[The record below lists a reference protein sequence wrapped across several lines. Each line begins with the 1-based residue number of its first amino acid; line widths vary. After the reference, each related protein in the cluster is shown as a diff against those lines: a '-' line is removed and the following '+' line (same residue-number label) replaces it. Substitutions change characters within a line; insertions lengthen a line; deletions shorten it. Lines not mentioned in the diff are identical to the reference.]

1 MFVDER
7 LKIKLKN
14 ESPDIVQFLFHFGFF
29 NAVVS
34 KTSFKCVF
42 CQNPGRVVKMVLN
55 VIFRTH

>member
-7 LKIKLKN
+7 LKIKLQN
-14 ESPDIVQFLFHFGFF
+14 ESPDVVQFLFHLVFFF

-55 VIFRTH
+55 VIF

>member
-55 VIFRTH
+55 VIF

>member
-14 ESPDIVQFLFHFGFF
+14 ESPDVVQFLFHFGFF

-42 CQNPGRVVKMVLN
+42 CQNPVKMVLN
-55 VIFRTH
+55 VIF

>member
-14 ESPDIVQFLFHFGFF
+14 DVVQFLFHFGFF

-55 VIFRTH
+55 VIF